1 MPKDDHVF
9 EALGATD
16 ELTSAIGLA
25 REFSI
30 DASNGLDD
38 KLESIQCVL
47 QVWTTLSLMGN
58 HYADRSMHFVRGQ
71 CESSVRPSFLERR
84 V

>member
-58 HYADRSMHFVRGQ
+58 HYTDRSMHFVCDQ
-71 CESSVRPSFLERR
+71 CESNVRPLWLERR